1 MAVQIEW
8 EKKIQIDK
16 EWVSRQLKHHF
27 HERDLKVAIRG
38 YTPRVSGTN
47 FTCDDMVAELGY
59 MITDYVLSEDKKAS
73 LKNDLVMKYGVDFA
87 EKNAE
92 RHLMQMA
99 QRFFGKKDPE
109 TDGKFG
115 ELLLFAIVESVLET
129 KMVAHKIV
137 NLSNF
142 KDQSKGGDGV
152 FLGNYQI
159 DSERVKPAIF
169 IGEAKIMQG
178 FSDAVGD
185 AMDSLKRF
193 HSTEVRAEFN
203 STEFIVARDT
213 MMADDDYEEMY
224 KRLSPGTSE
233 YKEQIMVHP
242 ILIMFNTAK
251 INTFEKKCL
260 TPDELEK
267 MLAEYMEKS
276 KVHFMEAVKEKIK
289 SFPEVSK
296 VFIDIFIFP
305 FNDINKFRNG
315 MYYNI
320 HGVSFEK
327 AKDGK

>member
-8 EKKIQIDK
+8 EKKIQLDK
-16 EWVSRQLKHHF
+16 EWVARQLKHHF

-59 MITDYVLSEDKKAS
+59 MITDYVFSEDKKNS
-73 LKNDLVMKYGVDFA
+73 LKNDLAMKYGVDFA
-87 EKNAE
+87 EKNLE
-92 RHLMQMA
+92 RHFMQTA
-99 QRFFGKKDPE
+99 QRFFGKKDPQ

-185 AMDSLKRF
+185 AMNSLNRF
-193 HSTEVRAEFN
+193 HSPEVRAEFN

-213 MMADDDYEEMY
+213 MMADEDYEEMY

-260 TPDELEK
+260 TPDELEQ
-267 MLAEYMEKS
+267 MLAAIWKNPKYILWKQLRKKS
-276 KVHFMEAVKEKIK
+276 
-289 SFPEVSK
+289 
-296 VFIDIFIFP
+296 
-305 FNDINKFRNG
+305 NLFR
-315 MYYNI
+315 
-320 HGVSFEK
+320 K
-327 AKDGK
+327 